1 MTIVENIISFCD
13 RFRASPPPT
22 VAVIRLQG
30 PITSGAK
37 LGRGVSMENT
47 AKIISKAFSIPRVS
61 AVALQIN
68 SPGGSPV
75 QSALVM
81 KRIRDL
87 ATEKDI
93 PVLAF
98 AEDVAASGGYMLAC
112 AADEIYAHES
122 SIIGSIGVIFSGFGF
137 VETIK
142 KLGVER
148 RLFTS
153 GDNKSMLDPFEKA
166 KKEDID
172 KIKGLQSQI
181 HEDFKKLVRDRR
193 GKRLKGPRAKIFS
206 GDVFLGAEAVKHGLI
221 DGLGDIRG
229 TLFERFGDNV
239 RLRLIEHEKPK
250 VASLLGLFGS
260 FRSQGGIKVSDLDDY
275 GSSITGLGD
284 DLINALETKFWWSKW
299 GL

>member
-1 MTIVENIISFCD
+1 MTLVENIVSFFD

-30 PITSGAK
+30 PITAGAR
-37 LGRGVSMENT
+37 LGRGISIENT
-47 AKIISKAFSIPRVS
+47 AKLIKKAFAIPRVS

-87 ATEKDI
+87 ANEKDI

-137 VETIK
+137 VEAIK
-142 KLGVER
+142 KLGIER

-153 GDNKSMLDPFEKA
+153 GDNKSMLDPFETA
-166 KKEDID
+166 KKEDVD
-172 KIKGLQSQI
+172 KIKSLQSQI
-181 HEDFKKLVRDRR
+181 HEDFKKLVRERR
-193 GKRLKGPRAKIFS
+193 GKRLKGARAKIFS

-221 DGLGDIRG
+221 DGIGDIRG
-229 TLFERFGDNV
+229 TLYERFGDDV

-260 FRSQGGIKVSDLDDY
+260 FQSKGGIDVGDLDDF
-275 GSSITGLGD
+275 GSSSTGLTD
-284 DLINALETKFWWSKW
+284 DLISALETKFWWSKW